1 MSSSGKKYYYNRR
14 THKNQWEKP
23 TEWEDAERARQ
34 SQVDKS
40 RDWGDHDKVRTNSVK
55 LHCDRNNR
63 SSQDKHGADHRSSPV
78 ASSSV
83 SSRHRDRLAS
93 SRGNHNNHHNNS
105 DNNSSH
111 HHSSSNSSSSHRNN
125 DTAGGYS
132 VRDWDTCRDR
142 DRPTVSDCSTGDATP
157 TSEDGAECDGRAEH
171 NSTHPGGAVSLSAAI
186 SRISQPPVG
195 LSVSTSQGPDSRSR
209 PSVHSAQPSPGVGVS
224 PPASPA
230 LSAVSRL
237 QALAAPPPPIQLT
250 PSLSRLYKEQLIGHV
265 LAWPAEHVERGIN
278 KVGEDANQIS
288 NHAITKV
295 SADLK
300 MARSL
305 VRLAEIQATLQ
316 EQRILFLRQQMTD
329 LERLETSWVA
339 RAGAA
344 GAVHLA
350 ATPTR
355 DTRREERES
364 ARDSS
369 ATSHH
374 HHHHLHHRD
383 SNDSRDSESASES
396 GSLHQDHH
404 QDAPVSLTQP
414 SSLLG
419 LHMGNNVNYNNV

>member
-1 MSSSGKKYYYNRR
+1 M
-14 THKNQWEKP
+14 H
-23 TEWEDAERARQ
+23 
-34 SQVDKS
+34 V
-40 RDWGDHDKVRTNSVK
+40 
-55 LHCDRNNR
+55 L
-63 SSQDKHGADHRSSPV
+63 
-78 ASSSV
+78 
-83 SSRHRDRLAS
+83 
-93 SRGNHNNHHNNS
+93 
-105 DNNSSH
+105 
-111 HHSSSNSSSSHRNN
+111 
-125 DTAGGYS
+125 YS
-132 VRDWDTCRDR
+132 V
-142 DRPTVSDCSTGDATP
+142 
-157 TSEDGAECDGRAEH
+157 
-171 NSTHPGGAVSLSAAI
+171 
-186 SRISQPPVG
+186 
-195 LSVSTSQGPDSRSR
+195 
-209 PSVHSAQPSPGVGVS
+209 
-224 PPASPA
+224 
-230 LSAVSRL
+230 L
-237 QALAAPPPPIQLT
+237 Q
-250 PSLSRLYKEQLIGHV
+250 
-265 LAWPAEHVERGIN
+265 
-278 KVGEDANQIS
+278 
-288 NHAITKV
+288 V

-369 ATSHH
+369 ATPHSSHH
-374 HHHHLHHRD
+374 HHHLHHHLHHRD

>member
-1 MSSSGKKYYYNRR
+1 MSS
-14 THKNQWEKP
+14 T
-23 TEWEDAERARQ
+23 
-34 SQVDKS
+34 
-40 RDWGDHDKVRTNSVK
+40 
-55 LHCDRNNR
+55 
-63 SSQDKHGADHRSSPV
+63 
-78 ASSSV
+78 
-83 SSRHRDRLAS
+83 
-93 SRGNHNNHHNNS
+93 
-105 DNNSSH
+105 
-111 HHSSSNSSSSHRNN
+111 
-125 DTAGGYS
+125 YS
-132 VRDWDTCRDR
+132 V
-142 DRPTVSDCSTGDATP
+142 
-157 TSEDGAECDGRAEH
+157 
-171 NSTHPGGAVSLSAAI
+171 
-186 SRISQPPVG
+186 
-195 LSVSTSQGPDSRSR
+195 
-209 PSVHSAQPSPGVGVS
+209 
-224 PPASPA
+224 
-230 LSAVSRL
+230 L
-237 QALAAPPPPIQLT
+237 Q
-250 PSLSRLYKEQLIGHV
+250 
-265 LAWPAEHVERGIN
+265 
-278 KVGEDANQIS
+278 
-288 NHAITKV
+288 V

-344 GAVHLA
+344 GAVNLA

-374 HHHHLHHRD
+374 HPHPHLHHRD

>member
-1 MSSSGKKYYYNRR
+1 MCS
-14 THKNQWEKP
+14 T
-23 TEWEDAERARQ
+23 
-34 SQVDKS
+34 
-40 RDWGDHDKVRTNSVK
+40 
-55 LHCDRNNR
+55 
-63 SSQDKHGADHRSSPV
+63 
-78 ASSSV
+78 
-83 SSRHRDRLAS
+83 
-93 SRGNHNNHHNNS
+93 
-105 DNNSSH
+105 
-111 HHSSSNSSSSHRNN
+111 
-125 DTAGGYS
+125 YS
-132 VRDWDTCRDR
+132 V
-142 DRPTVSDCSTGDATP
+142 
-157 TSEDGAECDGRAEH
+157 
-171 NSTHPGGAVSLSAAI
+171 
-186 SRISQPPVG
+186 
-195 LSVSTSQGPDSRSR
+195 
-209 PSVHSAQPSPGVGVS
+209 
-224 PPASPA
+224 
-230 LSAVSRL
+230 L
-237 QALAAPPPPIQLT
+237 Q
-250 PSLSRLYKEQLIGHV
+250 
-265 LAWPAEHVERGIN
+265 
-278 KVGEDANQIS
+278 
-288 NHAITKV
+288 V

-339 RAGAA
+339 WAGAA
-344 GAVHLA
+344 GAVNLA

-369 ATSHH
+369 ATSH

>member
-1 MSSSGKKYYYNRR
+1 M
-14 THKNQWEKP
+14 H
-23 TEWEDAERARQ
+23 
-34 SQVDKS
+34 V
-40 RDWGDHDKVRTNSVK
+40 
-55 LHCDRNNR
+55 L
-63 SSQDKHGADHRSSPV
+63 
-78 ASSSV
+78 
-83 SSRHRDRLAS
+83 
-93 SRGNHNNHHNNS
+93 
-105 DNNSSH
+105 
-111 HHSSSNSSSSHRNN
+111 
-125 DTAGGYS
+125 YS
-132 VRDWDTCRDR
+132 V
-142 DRPTVSDCSTGDATP
+142 
-157 TSEDGAECDGRAEH
+157 
-171 NSTHPGGAVSLSAAI
+171 
-186 SRISQPPVG
+186 
-195 LSVSTSQGPDSRSR
+195 
-209 PSVHSAQPSPGVGVS
+209 
-224 PPASPA
+224 
-230 LSAVSRL
+230 L
-237 QALAAPPPPIQLT
+237 Q
-250 PSLSRLYKEQLIGHV
+250 
-265 LAWPAEHVERGIN
+265 
-278 KVGEDANQIS
+278 
-288 NHAITKV
+288 V

-369 ATSHH
+369 ATPHSSHHHH